1 MTTTIEPL
9 KKPVILNQA
18 LKNGPQLMLG
28 GTKMLKNWTEMI
40 IQVLKLAKIFFGAGI
55 QIYFDF
61 RPFSDL

>member
-40 IQVLKLAKIFFGAGI
+40 IQVLKLDKIFLALKFKLN
-55 QIYFDF
+55 FDF

>member
-40 IQVLKLAKIFFGAGI
+40 IQVLKLANNMFGAKI
-55 QIYFDF
+55 QIKF
-61 RPFSDL
+61 